1 MLTHLQMIFSDEVDA
16 NRVARHWLGKIENMA
31 SRTMATRDRVSDEG
45 FIDVSYYD
53 LIKDPIPQVA
63 RIYEAA
69 GAALTP
75 EARDAM
81 EASRKVN
88 KQHKYGQHKY
98 SLADFGMT
106 EDDVE
111 SRIAPYRA
119 RFNVPYE

>member
-1 MLTHLQMIFSDEVDA
+1 MPSASPITVK
-16 NRVARHWLGKIENMA
+16 NWLNKIENMA
-31 SRTMATRDRVSDEG
+31 RRTMATRDRVQDRG

-69 GAALTP
+69 GMELTP
-75 EARDAM
+75 VAEQAM

-88 KQHKYGQHKY
+88 KQHKYGRHKY
-98 SLADFGMT
+98 SLADFGMV

-111 SRIAPYRA
+111 SRIAAYRA
-119 RFNVPYE
+119 RFDVPRE

>member
-1 MLTHLQMIFSDEVDA
+1 MVTHLQMIFSDDVDPH
-16 NRVARHWLGKIENMA
+16 RVASHWLGKIENMA
-31 SRTMATRDRVSDEG
+31 RRTMATRDRVNDRG

-53 LIKDPIPQVA
+53 LIEDPIPQVA

-69 GAALTP
+69 GLALTP
-75 EARDAM
+75 EAQEAM

-88 KQHKYGQHKY
+88 KQHKYGRHKY

-106 EDDVE
+106 KDNVE
-111 SRIAPYRA
+111 SRLAPYRT